1 MTGYYRNLQSLRKQL
16 DRERMK
22 YAESEPQEKL
32 YKYLRR
38 EMSVKEECPNCR
50 KELVKRR
57 EREGRK
63 QGRKEGRKE
72 GSNLK
77 RKEKKKERKKEKKRE
92 KKEACKQ
99 GSKEAKKQV
108 RKDGRKQGKP

>member
-63 QGRKEGRKE
+63 QGRKEGRIEGRREGRTKGRKE
-72 GSNLK
+72 GS
-77 RKEKKKERKKEKKRE
+77 
-92 KKEACKQ
+92 
-99 GSKEAKKQV
+99 
-108 RKDGRKQGKP
+108 KDGRKKGSKEGGKQTRKEG